1 MTANPSP
8 ALEWRTFIF
17 TEMFKLLHHFETDN
31 FDSAR
36 FIGLQP
42 SIFFLPSHVAYL
54 TYLVDNYEGLH
65 LTRELLLDDE
75 SRHLFDRLILFRLL
89 GHHHVRLPLSSP
101 AGTAKA
107 EVPENWLV
115 AETTDGSEY
124 GKLSIFAVPVAD
136 DVLWLKCWPGNIS
149 AHLVGQYY
157 LERSGVSIRPETG
170 DHVIDAGGC
179 FGDTAA
185 FFAQSVGANGHVYT
199 FDPLSKHCQIINEV
213 RQLNGILGER
223 ITLIAA
229 GVSDVNEQGSVHGNV
244 DIINPGARVGSGT
257 GLPLRTIDGVVADG
271 TIPRIDFIK
280 MDIEGSELAALK
292 GGEASI
298 RAWRPNLAISLYHRL
313 EDFCSIPQWINDLNL
328 GYQLYLDHY
337 SIHAEETVLYA
348 TAR

>member
-1 MTANPSP
+1 MMPDPDRAI
-8 ALEWRTFIF
+8 AWRTFIF
-17 TEMFKLLHHFETDN
+17 TEMFKLLHHFERDN

-36 FIGLQP
+36 FVGLQP
-42 SIFFLPSHVAYL
+42 DIFFLPSHVAYL
-54 TYLVDNYEGLH
+54 TYLVDNYEGLYS
-65 LTRELLLDDE
+65 TRELLFDDE
-75 SRHLFDRLILFRLL
+75 SRDLFDRLILFRLL
-89 GHHHVRLPLSSP
+89 GHHHVRLPLSST
-101 AGTAKA
+101 AGAAKA
-107 EVPENWLV
+107 AVPESWSV
-115 AETTDGSEY
+115 AETVDGSEY
-124 GKLSIFAVPVAD
+124 GTLFVFTVPVAN

-157 LERSGVSIRPETG
+157 LERASVSIQPEAG

-185 FFAQSVGANGHVYT
+185 FFAQSVGPEGRVYT

-213 RQLNGILGER
+213 RQLNGLIGER
-223 ITLIAA
+223 ITLIEA
-229 GVSDVNEQGSVHGNV
+229 GVSDVNEHGSIHSNKDV
-244 DIINPGARVGSGT
+244 INPGARVESGS

-298 RAWRPNLAISLYHRL
+298 RAWKPKLAISLYHRL
-313 EDFCSIPQWINDLNL
+313 EDFCTIPQWINGLNL
-328 GYQLYLDHY
+328 GYRFYLDHY